1 MKKIVFITSYPEKGL
16 THGKKTVGV
25 ASYAKN
31 TVNSIRN
38 LDNKSKIFVLA
49 EKLDDQTQNY
59 RENGINIIRC
69 WKRNSLLL
77 PFQIISQ
84 LIKIKPDISVLE
96 YEMAMLGNPVM
107 NAFVPCLLVV
117 NRLIKTKNITVIH
130 QVIDNF
136 SQMHG
141 HMGIKKDSTK
151 IKLLNKVSRIF
162 YKTILILSDKTI
174 VFEEF
179 LKERLSDHGNADKIF
194 VIPHGVEKIQN
205 IPSKQIARKRLG
217 ISKDEFVLISFGY
230 LAWYK
235 GSDWLAK
242 KAEKLI
248 VKNKKI
254 RVIFAGGPNP
264 NHADKKHYNSFIS
277 KINNLADKSNGKISI
292 TGYVEEKDISLYYSA
307 SDLVVLPYRAN
318 MSSSGPLSICFSAKK
333 PFLLSKP
340 LSSYSNTSDFANSL
354 TRSSLNM
361 EDLTFSLSGND
372 FENKITKLQK
382 YSLKLNKIEK
392 ISFQLAKSRSW
403 KNIAKKYLTI
413 FNHC

>member
-49 EKLDDQTQNY
+49 EKLDGQAQNY
-59 RENGINIIRC
+59 RENGINIVRC
-69 WKRNSLLL
+69 WKRNSLLF
-77 PFQIISQ
+77 PFQIVSQ
-84 LIKIKPDISVLE
+84 LIKIKPNISVLE
-96 YEMAMLGNPVM
+96 YEMAMLGNPIM
-107 NAFVPCLLVV
+107 NVFVPCLLIVSKV
-117 NRLIKTKNITVIH
+117 MKTKNVIVIH
-130 QVIDNF
+130 QVVDNF

-141 HMGIKKDSTK
+141 HMGMKKDSTK
-151 IKLLNKVSRIF
+151 IKLLNIVSRIF
-162 YKTILILSDKTI
+162 YKIILTISDKAI

-179 LKERLSDHGNADKIF
+179 LKERLSEHGNADRIC

-205 IPSKQIARKRLG
+205 IPSKQKARKQLG
-217 ISKDEFVLISFGY
+217 ISNDELVLISFGY

-242 KAEKLI
+242 KADKLI
-248 VKNKKI
+248 KKNKKI

-264 NHADKKHYNSFIS
+264 NHADKEHYNSYIS
-277 KINNLADKSNGKISI
+277 KINHLADRSNGKLSI
-292 TGYVEEKDISLYYSA
+292 TGYVEEKDISIYYSA

-318 MSSSGPLSICFSAKK
+318 MSSSGPLSICFSTGK
-333 PFLLSKP
+333 PFLISKP
-340 LSSYSNTSDFANSL
+340 LSPYNNTADFANSL
-354 TRSSLNM
+354 TKSSLNM

-372 FENKITKLQK
+372 FENKIIKLHNDR
-382 YSLKLNKIEK
+382 LKLNKIEM
-392 ISFQLAKSRSW
+392 ISSQLAKSRSW
-403 KNIAKKYLTI
+403 ENIAKEYLTI
-413 FNHC
+413 FD